1 MVVKNIIETIK
12 ERLDSGGKIKD
23 LYWDESYSDFE
34 RKLVARAG
42 EKYRPH
48 WYYPFKVEAEE
59 DMYKEGILN
68 SKIVPISSIRLGSIK
83 YVDENSKEI
92 LYKSY
97 ITVSFEGD
105 KKDYTEYTVT
115 NETLYT
121 RLKELEALLGPLD
134 EYNKDEDD
142 EDEEDY
148 DYEGDLWEYKTLT
161 SLDQKTLTSLGKQGW
176 EMCGIE
182 PTTIYP
188 VNCGPEC
195 SPIHGSK
202 YYFKRLI
209 DDEEV

>member
-1 MVVKNIIETIK
+1 MVVKNIVETIK
-12 ERLDSGGKIKD
+12 ERLDGGGKIKD
-23 LYWDESYSDFE
+23 LYWDESYGDFE

-48 WYYPFKVEAEE
+48 WYYLFKVEAEE
-59 DMYKEGILN
+59 DMYKEGIFN

-92 LYKSY
+92 LYRSY

-115 NETLYT
+115 NETLYA

-161 SLDQKTLTSLGKQGW
+161 SLDIKTLTSLGKQGW

-182 PTTIYP
+182 PTTTYP
-188 VNCGPEC
+188 VGCGPEC
-195 SPIHGSK
+195 GPIHGSK
-202 YYFKRLI
+202 YYFKRRI